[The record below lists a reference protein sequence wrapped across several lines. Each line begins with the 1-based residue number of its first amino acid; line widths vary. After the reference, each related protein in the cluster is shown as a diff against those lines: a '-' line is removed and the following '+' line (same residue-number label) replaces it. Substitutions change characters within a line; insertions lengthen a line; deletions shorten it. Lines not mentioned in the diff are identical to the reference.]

1 MKRLLLIWALFLC
14 SLTAAFAQFSG
25 SGSGTKD
32 DPYLIFY
39 AEQLNQ
45 MRNFLGKD
53 SVYFKLM
60 SDIDL
65 TSFQEDNYPNQ
76 GWLPVGNN
84 SAPFKGI
91 FEGNNH
97 KITGLSINRTSNDY
111 TGFWGYTD
119 HAQISNVSIFG
130 SSVKGN
136 NYCGTVLGYSQNTKI
151 TNVSASFENVG
162 GAKCIAGFCG
172 IARNSSFT
180 NCSTSVNSTITS
192 TDSISGGMLGKAFN
206 STLSKCTVEA
216 TVKASKGSVGGVVGY
231 SENVNF
237 DDISCQGAVSS
248 DNNDVNVGGLVG
260 TNNSTDGT
268 TIKSCNIKVKVTSK
282 GNAGGLFAFVSGFG
296 AKCISDCHFKA
307 DIEGASNVGG
317 LIGYIKEGVVS
328 VDSSETVGSITGT
341 GDHVAGAIGY
351 SEGGCIEGINRF
363 CHVGTIKGNNYVG
376 GVIAR
381 IAGIK
386 VSQPTLHKYSLGDSG
401 PYYGRIFG
409 KIIKDFSET
418 IEKSSN
424 KLIAIHNCV
433 NIGNIIGK
441 NKIGGILGY
450 EDPATS
456 YEAKTHNVNCTYYP
470 QTGIISISQDGYNIL
485 NYYAP
490 SIFLYKDDKYTYK
503 KIRAGEGDGG
513 PVNFSYNTYYCVN
526 TGLSITDCSFS
537 GSLLGENSVG
547 GIAGGKNGG
556 VIARNIAYCK
566 IKANSE
572 LGGIVGVIL
581 GDGSRETKDSIS
593 VVSNSAICL
602 SIASSS
608 YTTGLIYGKKSND
621 YVVIGKLGTAES
633 NFALATS
640 KVFVNGVLQTLSDS
654 PSNGTAVGESS
665 LKLRATYVAA
675 GWDFNNDWT
684 IQETET
690 YPYKP
695 WQAAPPKIT
704 SNLVSQETTIS
715 GKSIDGGTVY
725 IEVGDS
731 YKSSVVCNGN
741 QWSFSVPA
749 LQSGDPVRLYAVVD
763 GKGQSP
769 YTDAT
774 VNYPGSGTE
783 ADPYRVYTAADLQGV
798 YKKGFYKL
806 MNDIDLTEWINKYS
820 PTEGWPA
827 IGKNGVTAVY
837 FDGGGHKI
845 TGLWCNTTAGYNGLF
860 SNFPAGYIKNLTV
873 ETASGKS
880 VKGGD
885 YTAVL
890 IGRMTNGKI
899 ENVTVKGNA
908 EGSNH
913 VGGITG
919 MTSAMKFN
927 NVNYEGETTS
937 SSTKDIYIG
946 GLAGLANGSVD
957 VISSYAKVKLTTTGS
972 NANAGGIFGKGSNVI
987 LKNSHAETTAKTL
1000 GDSTFV
1006 GGLVGVTEATDSIT
1020 KCYSEGTLAATGAKS
1035 YVGGLVGINNG
1046 EGWIENCYS
1055 TADATSTLYAA
1066 GLVAYNYGKVSNS
1079 YSKGNVNSEFYGA
1092 GAVGYNDG
1100 AKATVNN
1107 LVAGNPQVNVTDKS
1121 GWSIRVLGGF
1131 KNGASQ
1137 PGENNYALSTMI
1149 LSVNGVPKKVTDNI
1163 LDGYAKTEDELK
1175 SEATYEKLGWSFSR
1189 VWKIEE
1195 GKAWPT
1201 LDMTVYGLV
1210 TSVILDQ
1217 KTLTLKKGQTATL
1230 RATVKPDDATNKTV
1244 AWSSSDT
1251 SIATVK
1257 DGVVRGVGNGKA
1269 TIIAT
1274 STDGTNLADSAI
1286 VTVYAPVNDTIVL
1299 KDTTTLK
1306 NKTIMY
1312 PVYLNNEDPVCSFQ
1326 FDVYLPDGMDIA
1338 KNSKDKYDIQFAG
1351 RQEDT
1356 HSITSNKV
1364 STGAIRVIAFS
1375 IANDNFSGKSGALVN
1390 IPITIGDVAKGD
1402 YNISIRNIV
1411 LADASEKE
1419 YYCQD
1424 ATGVIHVNDV
1434 IMGDA
1439 NSDGKVSLADVNSTV
1454 NYIAEK
1460 PSENF
1465 YFAAADMN
1473 NNGIINVSDVNAIVN
1488 VLAEVK
1494 TSASAKKNVF
1504 AVANEVTTND
1514 KMYCSNIT
1522 VAPGETATLPVNL
1535 VNSGKY
1541 CSFQFDILLPKGITV
1556 DSTVNQSG
1564 KVRYSASLVTSRCVD
1579 HSLTSNLI
1587 RGNRY
1592 RVIVFSLSNTDIEG
1606 MSGPVVNIK
1615 LKAEKDAT
1623 EGDYTLKMER
1633 VVLATA
1639 DEKEYYPADSE
1650 STVTVSTD
1658 TGINGIIVDPSSVKI
1673 YDLQGRKVNKPT
1685 QGVYIVNGKKVVI
1698 K

>member
-53 SVYFKLM
+53 SVFFKLM

-76 GWLPVGNN
+76 GWLPIGNN

-282 GNAGGLFAFVSGFG
+282 GNAGGLFAYVSGYG
-296 AKCISDCHFKA
+296 AKSISDCHFKA

-328 VDSSETVGSITGT
+328 VDSSETIGSITGT
-341 GDHVAGAIGY
+341 GDHVGGAIGY
-351 SEGGCIEGINRF
+351 SEGGCIKGIF
-363 CHVGTIKGNNYVG
+363 KFSHVGTIKGNNYVA
-376 GVIAR
+376 GVVAR
-381 IAGIK
+381 VRVADDK
-386 VSQPTLHKYSLGDSG
+386 PTLHTNDFRLNWDGEPVYTLNESIETGNNTS
-401 PYYGRIFG
+401 I
-409 KIIKDFSET
+409 KINNSI
-418 IEKSSN
+418 
-424 KLIAIHNCV
+424 V
-433 NIGNIIGK
+433 IGNIYGK
-441 NKIGGILGY
+441 DYIGGILGY
-450 EDPATS
+450 GDPSSSYTS
-456 YEAKTHNVNCTYYP
+456 KTHAVECKNVGGLNSDIYVDGQLWQHLYSRY
-470 QTGIISISQDGYNIL
+470 IIYHDNVYVGYFTAN
-485 NYYAP
+485 P
-490 SIFLYKDDKYTYK
+490 RDQGDYKFT
-503 KIRAGEGDGG
+503 
-513 PVNFSYNTYYCVN
+513 YNTYYCN
-526 TGLSITDCSFS
+526 ITSLSITNCSYS
-537 GSLLGENSVG
+537 GSLYGDTYVG

-556 VIARNIAYCK
+556 VIARNVAYCK
-566 IKANSE
+566 INGNSE
-572 LGGIVGVIL
+572 VGGIAGTIL
-581 GDGSRETKDSIS
+581 GDGTRQTKDSIQ
-593 VVSNSAICL
+593 VVSNVAICP
-602 SIASSS
+602 SIISNSAN
-608 YTTGLIYGKKSND
+608 TGLIYGKKLTNW
-621 YVVIGKLGTAES
+621 VVIGKLGTAES
-633 NFALATS
+633 NLALATS
-640 KVFVNGVLQTLSDS
+640 KVFVNGVLQSLTDS

-665 LKLRATYVAA
+665 LKLKATYVAA

-704 SNLVSQETTIS
+704 SNLVSQATMIS

-763 GKGQSP
+763 GKGLSP

-798 YKKGFYKL
+798 YKKGYYKL

-837 FDGGGHKI
+837 FDGAGHKI

-1046 EGWIENCYS
+1046 EGLIENCYS

-1137 PGENNYALSTMI
+1137 PGENNYALSTML

-1592 RVIVFSLSNTDIEG
+1592 RVIVFSLSNTDVEG
-1606 MSGPVVNIK
+1606 VDGPVVNIK
-1615 LKAEKDAT
+1615 LKAEKDAA

-1658 TGINGIIVDPSSVKI
+1658 TGINGITVDPSSVKI
-1673 YDLQGRKVNKPT
+1673 YDLQGRKVRAR
-1685 QGVYIVNGKKVVI
+1685 VEM
-1698 K
+1698 

>member
-1 MKRLLLIWALFLC
+1 MQDEMKVFKNEELIWSDQTHEEWFVWSRDERGRAT
-14 SLTAAFAQFSG
+14 SSG
-25 SGSGTKD
+25 
-32 DPYLIFY
+32 Y
-39 AEQLNQ
+39 A
-45 MRNFLGKD
+45 
-53 SVYFKLM
+53 
-60 SDIDL
+60 
-65 TSFQEDNYPNQ
+65 
-76 GWLPVGNN
+76 
-84 SAPFKGI
+84 
-91 FEGNNH
+91 
-97 KITGLSINRTSNDY
+97 Y
-111 TGFWGYTD
+111 TGTLEYTVNYSD
-119 HAQISNVSIFG
+119 YLKNFCNISLSNCYYNGNIIG
-130 SSVKGN
+130 S
-136 NYCGTVLGYSQNTKI
+136 
-151 TNVSASFENVG
+151 E
-162 GAKCIAGFCG
+162 
-172 IARNSSFT
+172 
-180 NCSTSVNSTITS
+180 
-192 TDSISGGMLGKAFN
+192 
-206 STLSKCTVEA
+206 
-216 TVKASKGSVGGVVGY
+216 
-231 SENVNF
+231 
-237 DDISCQGAVSS
+237 
-248 DNNDVNVGGLVG
+248 NVGGLVG
-260 TNNSTDGT
+260 FKSGGYITNNFSYAIIDGR
-268 TIKSCNIKVKVTSK
+268 
-282 GNAGGLFAFVSGFG
+282 
-296 AKCISDCHFKA
+296 
-307 DIEGASNVGG
+307 SNVGG
-317 LIGYIKEGVVS
+317 I
-328 VDSSETVGSITGT
+328 VGSI
-341 GDHVAGAIGY
+341 GDNGE
-351 SEGGCIEGINRF
+351 SE
-363 CHVGTIKGNNYVG
+363 
-376 GVIAR
+376 
-381 IAGIK
+381 
-386 VSQPTLHKYSLGDSG
+386 KYSSTNIKSNVSICTSISATNDNI
-401 PYYGRIFG
+401 GRIFG
-409 KIIKDFSET
+409 KKSEHT
-418 IEKSSN
+418 IFG
-424 KLIAIHNCV
+424 A
-433 NIGNIIGK
+433 
-441 NKIGGILGY
+441 
-450 EDPATS
+450 
-456 YEAKTHNVNCTYYP
+456 
-470 QTGIISISQDGYNIL
+470 
-485 NYYAP
+485 
-490 SIFLYKDDKYTYK
+490 
-503 KIRAGEGDGG
+503 
-513 PVNFSYNTYYCVN
+513 
-526 TGLSITDCSFS
+526 
-537 GSLLGENSVG
+537 
-547 GIAGGKNGG
+547 
-556 VIARNIAYCK
+556 
-566 IKANSE
+566 
-572 LGGIVGVIL
+572 
-581 GDGSRETKDSIS
+581 
-593 VVSNSAICL
+593 
-602 SIASSS
+602 
-608 YTTGLIYGKKSND
+608 
-621 YVVIGKLGTAES
+621 LGTPES
-633 NFALATS
+633 NLALSTS
-640 KVFVNGVLQTLSDS
+640 KVFVNGVLQTLTDS

-665 LKLRATYVAA
+665 LKLKATYVAA
-675 GWDFNNDWT
+675 GWDFNKDWT
-684 IQETET
+684 IQETES

-731 YKSSVVCNGN
+731 YKSSVVCSGN

-798 YKKGFYKL
+798 YKKGYYKL

-837 FDGGGHKI
+837 FDGAGHKI

-919 MTSAMKFN
+919 MTSGMKFN

-937 SSTKDIYIG
+937 SSAKDIYIG
-946 GLAGLANGSVD
+946 GLAGLADGD
-957 VISSYAKVKLTTTGS
+957 VFVVSSYAKVKVTTTG
-972 NANAGGIFGKGSNVI
+972 ANTYAGGFIGKGSNVI
-987 LKNSHAETTAKTL
+987 LKNSHAEATAKTS
-1000 GDSTFV
+1000 GDSTYV
-1006 GGLVGVTEATDSIT
+1006 GGLVGLTEATDSIT
-1020 KCYSEGTLAATGAKS
+1020 KCYAEGTLAATGAKS
-1035 YVGGLVGINNG
+1035 YVGGLVGINKG
-1046 EGWIENCYS
+1046 EGLIENCYS

-1092 GAVGYNDG
+1092 GAIGYNDG

-1175 SEATYEKLGWSFSR
+1175 SKATYEKLGWPFSR
-1189 VWKIEE
+1189 VWKIDE

-1210 TSVILDQ
+1210 TSVTLDQ

-1230 RATVKPDDATNKTV
+1230 KATVKPDDSTNKTI

-1257 DGVVRGVGNGKA
+1257 DGVVSGVGNGKA

-1338 KNSKDKYDIQFAG
+1338 TNSKGKYDIQFAG

-1356 HSITSNKV
+1356 HSITSRKQKD
-1364 STGAIRVIAFS
+1364 GAIRIVAFS
-1375 IANDNFSGKSGALVN
+1375 VANDNFSGNSGALVTL
-1390 IPITIGDVAKGD
+1390 PLVIGDVAQGD
-1402 YNISIRNIV
+1402 YTISIRNIV
-1411 LADASEKE
+1411 LADKAEKE
-1419 YYCQD
+1419 FYCAD
-1424 ATGVIHVNDV
+1424 AQGSIHVDNV
-1434 IMGDA
+1434 LRGDA

-1454 NYIAEK
+1454 NYIVGD
-1460 PSENF
+1460 PSESF
-1465 YFAAADMN
+1465 SLAAADMN
-1473 NNGIINVSDVNAIVN
+1473 GNGIVNVSDVNAIVN
-1488 VLAEVK
+1488 VILGGES
-1494 TSASAKKNVF
+1494 TASGAKQLVSNV
-1504 AVANEVTTND
+1504 AKANEVTTSD
-1514 KMYCSNIT
+1514 KMYCSDIHI
-1522 VAPGETATLPVNL
+1522 APGGTATLPVNL
-1535 VNSGKY
+1535 DNNGKY
-1541 CSFQFDILLPKGITV
+1541 CSFQFDIILPDGITV
-1556 DSTVNQSG
+1556 ANSVGKNG
-1564 KVRYSASLVTSRCVD
+1564 KVKYEASIVTDRCTD
-1579 HSLTSNLI
+1579 HTLASNLLK
-1587 RGNRY
+1587 GNRY
-1592 RVIVFSLSNTDIEG
+1592 RVVVFSLTNTDLEG
-1606 MSGPVVNIK
+1606 TSGPVVNITLQADDTLKEGK
-1615 LKAEKDAT
+1615 LN
-1623 EGDYTLKMER
+1623 LKMEG

-1658 TGINGIIVDPSSVKI
+1658 TGINGITVDPSSVKI

>member
-39 AEQLNQ
+39 AEQLSQ
-45 MRNFLGKD
+45 VRNFLNKEG
-53 SVYFKLM
+53 VYFKLM
-60 SDIDL
+60 LDIDL
-65 TSFQEDNYPNQ
+65 SDWISENAPKE
-76 GWLPVGNN
+76 GWQPIGTG
-84 SAPFKGI
+84 SSPFLGV
-91 FEGNNH
+91 FDGNNH
-97 KITGLSINRTSNDY
+97 VISGLIINRPSSDNVGLFGMTGHWDGGETTAIIRNVKIEGSIKAKSSAGGFSGYANSTLFENCSSSMSIVSKGCSGGIVGTSNRGCSFNSC
-111 TGFWGYTD
+111 TFNG
-119 HAQISNVSIFG
+119 ANIS
-130 SSVKGN
+130 
-136 NYCGTVLGYSQNTKI
+136 GTEY
-151 TNVSASFENVG
+151 VG
-162 GAKCIAGFCG
+162 GIVGKQYDGSDNISLC
-172 IARNSSFT
+172 
-180 NCSTSVNSTITS
+180 SVNSTITG
-192 TDSISGGMLGKAFN
+192 TN
-206 STLSKCTVEA
+206 
-216 TVKASKGSVGGVVGY
+216 Y
-231 SENVNF
+231 
-237 DDISCQGAVSS
+237 
-248 DNNDVNVGGLVG
+248 VGGLVG
-260 TNNSTDGT
+260 GGEANSTSVNYIKKCKVNADIVGNNHIGGVIGDTKNT
-268 TIKSCNIKVKVTSK
+268 TIDSCFCSINIIAT
-282 GNAGGLFAFVSGFG
+282 G
-296 AKCISDCHFKA
+296 DY
-307 DIEGASNVGG
+307 VGG
-317 LIGYIKEGVVS
+317 LIGSFNQGLESHIRYCS
-328 VDSSETVGSITGT
+328 VTGHISAVNYTGGLIGFSSRDDNYHSLECYVENSFSICNISSS
-341 GDHVAGAIGY
+341 GD
-351 SEGGCIEGINRF
+351 
-363 CHVGTIKGNNYVG
+363 YVG
-376 GVIAR
+376 GLVGYDYGGYAR
-381 IAGIK
+381 YLTCK
-386 VSQPTLHKYSLGDSG
+386 DSYHSG
-401 PYYGRIFG
+401 TIQGRDYVGGIFG
-409 KIIKDFSET
+409 FKREGEIKNVVKTGNT
-418 IEKSSN
+418 IGRKF
-424 KLIAIHNCV
+424 V
-433 NIGNIIGK
+433 GGIIGK
-441 NKIGGILGY
+441 GDGGSWGI
-450 EDPATS
+450 
-456 YEAKTHNVNCTYYP
+456 
-470 QTGIISISQDGYNIL
+470 GIISCFEANHKIVALEDNVGRIYGSLTHGYYGDNPENIVGQNGTKDGNIAL
-485 NYYAP
+485 ST
-490 SIFLYKDDKYTYK
+490 SIVS
-503 KIRAGEGDGG
+503 RAGVTLDISDDEQNG
-513 PVNFSYNTYYCVN
+513 FSM
-526 TGLSITDCSFS
+526 
-537 GSLLGENSVG
+537 
-547 GIAGGKNGG
+547 
-556 VIARNIAYCK
+556 
-566 IKANSE
+566 
-572 LGGIVGVIL
+572 
-581 GDGSRETKDSIS
+581 
-593 VVSNSAICL
+593 
-602 SIASSS
+602 
-608 YTTGLIYGKKSND
+608 
-621 YVVIGKLGTAES
+621 
-633 NFALATS
+633 
-640 KVFVNGVLQTLSDS
+640 
-654 PSNGTAVGESS
+654 GESGM
-665 LKLRATYVAA
+665 KLRANYVSK

-837 FDGGGHKI
+837 FDGAGHKI

-919 MTSAMKFN
+919 MTSGMKFN

-937 SSTKDIYIG
+937 SSAKDIYIG
-946 GLAGLANGSVD
+946 GLAGLADGDVSV
-957 VISSYAKVKLTTTGS
+957 VSSYAKVKVTTTGA
-972 NANAGGIFGKGSNVI
+972 NAYAGGIFGKGSNVI
-987 LKNSHAETTAKTL
+987 LKNSHAETTAKTS

-1020 KCYSEGTLAATGAKS
+1020 KCYSEGTLSATGAKS
-1035 YVGGLVGINNG
+1035 YVGGLVGINKS
-1046 EGWIENCYS
+1046 EGLIENCYS
-1055 TADATSTLYAA
+1055 ISDATSTLYAA

-1092 GAVGYNDG
+1092 GVVGYNDG

-1131 KNGASQ
+1131 KNGAAQ

-1189 VWKIEE
+1189 VWKIDEAN
-1195 GKAWPT
+1195 GWPT

-1326 FDVYLPDGMDIA
+1326 LDVYLPDGIDIA
-1338 KNSKDKYDIQFAG
+1338 KNSKGKYDIQFAG

-1356 HSITSNKV
+1356 HSITSNKI
-1364 STGAIRVIAFS
+1364 STGAVRVIAFS

-1424 ATGVIHVNDV
+1424 ANGVIHVNDV

-1460 PSENF
+1460 PSGSF
-1465 YFAAADMN
+1465 CFAAADMN

-1494 TSASAKKNVF
+1494 MPASAKKNF
-1504 AVANEVTTND
+1504 LATANEVTTND

-1522 VAPGETATLPVNL
+1522 VAPGKTATLPVNL
-1535 VNSGKY
+1535 ENRGKY

-1556 DSTVNQSG
+1556 DSTVNQNG

-1592 RVIVFSLSNTDIEG
+1592 RVIVFSLSNTDVEG
-1606 MSGPVVNIK
+1606 VNGPVVNIK
-1615 LKAEKDAT
+1615 LKAEEDAA

-1650 STVTVSTD
+1650 STVTVSAN
-1658 TGINGIIVDPSSVKI
+1658 TGVNSISIDPSSVKV

>member
-1 MKRLLLIWALFLC
+1 MNINSVSSFVTSNSRSGGIVGNIKGQTCKISNC
-14 SLTAAFAQFSG
+14 SFYGEIKSQFS
-25 SGSGTKD
+25 
-32 DPYLIFY
+32 
-39 AEQLNQ
+39 
-45 MRNFLGKD
+45 
-53 SVYFKLM
+53 
-60 SDIDL
+60 
-65 TSFQEDNYPNQ
+65 
-76 GWLPVGNN
+76 
-84 SAPFKGI
+84 
-91 FEGNNH
+91 
-97 KITGLSINRTSNDY
+97 
-111 TGFWGYTD
+111 
-119 HAQISNVSIFG
+119 
-130 SSVKGN
+130 
-136 NYCGTVLGYSQNTKI
+136 
-151 TNVSASFENVG
+151 
-162 GAKCIAGFCG
+162 
-172 IARNSSFT
+172 
-180 NCSTSVNSTITS
+180 
-192 TDSISGGMLGKAFN
+192 
-206 STLSKCTVEA
+206 
-216 TVKASKGSVGGVVGY
+216 
-231 SENVNF
+231 
-237 DDISCQGAVSS
+237 
-248 DNNDVNVGGLVG
+248 
-260 TNNSTDGT
+260 
-268 TIKSCNIKVKVTSK
+268 
-282 GNAGGLFAFVSGFG
+282 
-296 AKCISDCHFKA
+296 
-307 DIEGASNVGG
+307 VGG
-317 LIGYIKEGVVS
+317 LIGEFGAKDIYTTVS
-328 VDSSETVGSITGT
+328 SSLENSF
-341 GDHVAGAIGY
+341 AICDILASG
-351 SEGGCIEGINRF
+351 
-363 CHVGTIKGNNYVG
+363 NYVG
-376 GVIAR
+376 GIIGNDVGNPYSVINNHYVA
-381 IAGIK
+381 A
-386 VSQPTLHKYSLGDSG
+386 HNYSLLNIQDCFHSG
-401 PYYGRIFG
+401 
-409 KIIKDFSET
+409 
-418 IEKSSN
+418 
-424 KLIAIHNCV
+424 LIQ
-433 NIGNIIGK
+433 G
-441 NKIGGILGY
+441 
-450 EDPATS
+450 ED
-456 YEAKTHNVNCTYYP
+456 C
-470 QTGIISISQDGYNIL
+470 
-485 NYYAP
+485 
-490 SIFLYKDDKYTYK
+490 
-503 KIRAGEGDGG
+503 
-513 PVNFSYNTYYCVN
+513 
-526 TGLSITDCSFS
+526 
-537 GSLLGENSVG
+537 VG
-547 GIAGGKNGG
+547 GIAGYKSMGK
-556 VIARNIAYCK
+556 IIRCY
-566 IKANSE
+566 NSGSIFGHDCV
-572 LGGIVGVIL
+572 GGIVGKINKEFSGVSGNYDQSFFYDNVSL
-581 GDGSRETKDSIS
+581 GSLISSREINIGRIYGNISGSEYGYTNIGKIGTPEENLSQASLRLIVAGVVLDDIKDDGQNG
-593 VVSNSAICL
+593 VSMSA
-602 SIASSS
+602 
-608 YTTGLIYGKKSND
+608 TGL
-621 YVVIGKLGTAES
+621 KLKA
-633 NFALATS
+633 N
-640 KVFVNGVLQTLSDS
+640 
-654 PSNGTAVGESS
+654 
-665 LKLRATYVAA
+665 YVAH

-684 IQETET
+684 MQETET
-690 YPYKP
+690 FPYKP
-695 WQAAPPKIT
+695 WQAAPPQIT
-704 SNLVSQETTIS
+704 SKLVSKETTIS

-725 IEVGDS
+725 IEVGDN
-731 YKSSVVCNGN
+731 YKSSVVCSGN
-741 QWSFSVPA
+741 TWSFSVPA
-749 LQSGDPVRLYAVVD
+749 LQSGDRVRAYVVTD
-763 GKGQSP
+763 GKIQSP
-769 YTDAT
+769 YTDT
-774 VNYPGSGTE
+774 NVSYPGSGTLS
-783 ADPYRVYTAADLQGV
+783 DPYRVYTAADLQGV
-798 YKKGFYKL
+798 YKKGYYKL
-806 MNDIDLTEWINKYS
+806 MNDVDLTEWINKNS
-820 PTEGWPA
+820 PKDGWPA
-827 IGKNGVTAVY
+827 IGKNGLTAVY
-837 FDGGGHKI
+837 FDGGGH
-845 TGLWCNTTAGYNGLF
+845 TVSGLWCNTTADYNGLF
-860 SNFPAGYIKNLTV
+860 SNFPDGYIKNLNV
-873 ETASGKS
+873 KVAEGKE

-885 YTAVL
+885 RTGIVIGHFANGIIDNVTASGTVNGSKRCGGIVGVADNLKISSSKFDGTLTSDSTNAILGGIIGEIQGGDISKSQASSIITAKGESTIAGALVGKNNASVSSSFASGAVTLTGKNSYGGGL
-890 IGRMTNGKI
+890 IGQNI
-899 ENVTVKGNA
+899 D
-908 EGSNH
+908 
-913 VGGITG
+913 
-919 MTSAMKFN
+919 SA
-927 NVNYEGETTS
+927 
-937 SSTKDIYIG
+937 
-946 GLAGLANGSVD
+946 SV
-957 VISSYAKVKLTTTGS
+957 
-972 NANAGGIFGKGSNVI
+972 
-987 LKNSHAETTAKTL
+987 
-1000 GDSTFV
+1000 
-1006 GGLVGVTEATDSIT
+1006 
-1020 KCYSEGTLAATGAKS
+1020 
-1035 YVGGLVGINNG
+1035 
-1046 EGWIENCYS
+1046 ENCYS

-1066 GLVAYNYGKVSNS
+1066 GLVAFNYGKVSNS

-1131 KNGASQ
+1131 KNGAAQ

-1326 FDVYLPDGMDIA
+1326 FDVYLPDGIDIA

-1592 RVIVFSLSNTDIEG
+1592 RVIVFSLSNTDVEG
-1606 MSGPVVNIK
+1606 VDGPVVNIK
-1615 LKAEKDAT
+1615 LKAEKDAA

-1658 TGINGIIVDPSSVKI
+1658 TGINGITVDPSSVKI